1 MLLILSFFVEFL
13 ASLDVDVSVF
23 NISTFFPVGYISKR
37 GAVYSRLT
45 YQARTYRPPFVVV
58 SRRQAR

>member
-23 NISTFFPVGYISKR
+23 NNSTFFPVERINKPR
-37 GAVYSRLT
+37 
-45 YQARTYRPPFVVV
+45 
-58 SRRQAR
+58 